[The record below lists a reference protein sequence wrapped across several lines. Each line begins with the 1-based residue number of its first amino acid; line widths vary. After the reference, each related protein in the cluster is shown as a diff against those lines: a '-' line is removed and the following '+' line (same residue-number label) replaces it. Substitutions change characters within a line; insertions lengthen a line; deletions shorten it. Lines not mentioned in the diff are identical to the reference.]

1 LGYPDAGPLL
11 VQAMKRSES
20 LKVFIASGL
29 FDLECPYESV
39 LYSINH
45 LDLPQ
50 ERRRNIVLHTYPGGH
65 MLYFN
70 PEAHGK
76 LKADLTLFYK
86 EVLSPTTFSP

>member
-1 LGYPDAGPLL
+1 
-11 VQAMKRSES
+11 MKRSES

-29 FDLECPYESV
+29 FDLECSYESV